1 MNTPCLQS
9 KPGTVPGTGES
20 GCLAMPMPY
29 IRRIL
34 AAIALGA
41 MCALLLTL
49 PMTSRAQDAAGGY
62 RFSPV
67 NQYGINLTAGY
78 WNPIISYVSEKSGVK
93 LVLKIGR
100 TSADTTAY
108 VLAEE
113 VEFVFSNHLFSPERE
128 KLGWKVIAR
137 RNTPPIH
144 GQLITTTV
152 SGISSLAELSG
163 KQVSFAGREALIGY
177 KMPHAALITQGINV
191 ELVFSGNQDAALTQL
206 FNGRVQATGGNAQL
220 LAGFAKREGKTYR
233 VLWTSDPVQDLAL
246 MAASKV
252 PARDVAAVAQAFT
265 GMLADPRGRSV
276 LEQASRL
283 VEMPSTIGFVKSD
296 GSEYVT
302 ERRFFQTAP
311 PALR

>member
-1 MNTPCLQS
+1 MRLNTRHAKAPMGRHTTGSERGQRHM
-9 KPGTVPGTGES
+9 PG
-20 GCLAMPMPY
+20 
-29 IRRIL
+29 IH
-34 AAIALGA
+34 ALGSVA
-41 MCALLLTL
+41 IGAVCALLAAL
-49 PMTSRAQDAAGGY
+49 PMASRAQDAASGY

-78 WNPIISYVSEKSGVK
+78 WNPIISHVSEKTGVK
-93 LVLKIGR
+93 LTLKIGR

-128 KLGWKVIAR
+128 KLGWKVFGR

-144 GQLITTTV
+144 GQLITTAG
-152 SGISSLAELSG
+152 SGVASLAELSG

-177 KMPHAALITQGINV
+177 KMPHAALIAQGINV
-191 ELVFSGNQDAALTQL
+191 EVVFSGNQDAALTQL

-265 GMLADPRGRSV
+265 GMLTDPRGRSV

-283 VEMPSTIGFVKSD
+283 VEMPATIGFVKSD

-302 ERRFFQTAP
+302 ERRFYQTAP
-311 PALR
+311 VSLR

>member
-1 MNTPCLQS
+1 MPWLQRLRHL
-9 KPGTVPGTGES
+9 KRAAAGV
-20 GCLAMPMPY
+20 LVAL
-29 IRRIL
+29 L
-34 AAIALGA
+34 AA
-41 MCALLLTL
+41 L
-49 PMTSRAQDAAGGY
+49 PVASPAQDAASGY

-93 LVLKIGR
+93 LALKIGR

-128 KLGWKVIAR
+128 KLGWKVFAR
-137 RNTPPIH
+137 RNAPPLH
-144 GQLITTTV
+144 GQIIAATA
-152 SGISSLAELSG
+152 SGINSLGELAG

-177 KMPHAALITQGINV
+177 KMPHAALIAQGINV
-191 ELVFSGNQDAALTQL
+191 EVVFSGNQDAALTQL
-206 FNGRVQATGGNAQL
+206 FNGRVAASGGNAQL
-220 LAGFAKREGKTYR
+220 LAGFAKREGKSYR

-246 MAASKV
+246 MATSKV
-252 PARDVAAVAQAFT
+252 PAKDVAAVAQAFT

-283 VEMPSTIGFVKSD
+283 VEMPATLGFVRSD
-296 GSEYVT
+296 GSEYTT
-302 ERRFFQTAP
+302 ERRFYQTAP
-311 PALR
+311 ASLR